1 MHVTEKDRSVKT
13 LLLVSN
19 TSFYNEIS
27 GGNVW
32 VESAFFKDVKKN
44 FGMEK
49 VNFREYT
56 IFYINQAQSTVQ
68 KGDKMLYANYFILGQ
83 VIPAAN
89 VPDEVDNYRC
99 SAGKLKIIELLYDP
113 ETGQFN

>member
-49 VNFREYT
+49 VNFPEYT

-68 KGDKMLYANYFILGQ
+68 RETKCCMTIILY
-83 VIPAAN
+83 
-89 VPDEVDNYRC
+89 
-99 SAGKLKIIELLYDP
+99 
-113 ETGQFN
+113 

>member
-1 MHVTEKDRSVKT
+1 MKT

-49 VNFREYT
+49 VNFPEYT

-68 KGDKMLYANYFILGQ
+68 KGDNYFILGQ

-89 VPDEVDNYRC
+89 VPDGVDNYRC
-99 SAGKLKIIELLYDP
+99 SAGKLKIIRLLYDP